1 MNPESEGIRDISC
14 SPTAY
19 VGLGAKEAGMAAGG
33 WLSGAGWANAGH
45 HYHRGSRVAED
56 AGHRKAEQVGLHVGR
71 EPVAG
76 GSGRMTLRAPGECP
90 RLTRD
95 EQVLGR
101 KT

>member
-45 HYHRGSRVAED
+45 HYHRGSSIYGFRSNFSFPTNL
-56 AGHRKAEQVGLHVGR
+56 LHV
-71 EPVAG
+71 
-76 GSGRMTLRAPGECP
+76 
-90 RLTRD
+90 
-95 EQVLGR
+95 
-101 KT
+101 